1 MDWTFEA
8 SFCNAAT
15 SASGEFAASHDH
27 ANEVEASFV
36 QQAREAAIIAK
47 GHRIIVKYYD

>member
-1 MDWTFEA
+1 MNWTLEA
-8 SFCNAAT
+8 SFRNAAT
-15 SASGEFAASHDH
+15 SASGRVATSYNR

-47 GHRIIVKYYD
+47 GHRIIVKYCE